1 MSAPSGSDIMECFAE
16 MEDPRIDRTK
26 RHELQDIIFIVIC
39 GVICGADNW
48 VEIEAFGHA
57 QEQWLKRFLALPNG
71 IPSHDTFGRVFASLD
86 AEQFQVCFERWI
98 KSVSR
103 TTAGEVIAIDGKTLR
118 RSHDQAQGKSAIGM
132 VSAWA
137 TANHLVL
144 GQVKVQDKSNE
155 ITAIPE
161 LLRVLE
167 INGCIVSIDAMGCQV
182 DIARAILDRGG
193 DYVLAVKRNQGRLFD
208 DLQSLFKI
216 EKAEA
221 QPFNG
226 VEYDYTQTVDKGH
239 GRIETRQ
246 CWVVTDADYL
256 AYIKDY
262 KDWPGLRSLILV
274 RGTRRIGEEST
285 QEDRY
290 YISSLEGDAPGCLQ
304 AVRSHWDIENS
315 LHWVLDMAFR
325 EDESRVRSGNAAQ
338 NLAVVRHIAVSLLK
352 QERTS
357 RIGLHAKRL
366 KAGWDEKYRLKV
378 LFG

>member
-1 MSAPSGSDIMECFAE
+1 MSLATGSDIKECFAE
-16 MEDPRIDRTK
+16 IEDPRIDRTK

-39 GVICGADNW
+39 AVICGADNW
-48 VEIEAFGHA
+48 VEIEAFGQS

-86 AEQFQVCFERWI
+86 TEQFQGCFERWM
-98 KSVSR
+98 KSVSSI
-103 TTAGEVIAIDGKTLR
+103 TAGQTIAIDGKTLR
-118 RSHDQAQGKSAIGM
+118 RSHDQANGKSAIGM

-167 INGCIVSIDAMGCQV
+167 IAGGIVSIDAMGCQV
-182 DIARAILDRGG
+182 DIAQAILDRGG
-193 DYVLAVKRNQGRLFD
+193 DYVLAVKKNQGRLFD
-208 DLQSLFKI
+208 DMQALFEI
-216 EKAEA
+216 ERAEA
-221 QPFNG
+221 QPFHW
-226 VEYDYTQTVDKGH
+226 VEHAYTQTVDKDH

-246 CWVVTDADYL
+246 CWVVTDTDYL
-256 AYIKDY
+256 TYIKDY

-290 YISSLEGDAPGCLQ
+290 YISSLEGDAPCCLK
-304 AVRSHWDIENS
+304 AVRSHWDIENG

-325 EDESRVRSGNAAQ
+325 EDESRVRTGNAPQ
-338 NLAVVRHIAVSLLK
+338 NLAVVRHIAVNLLNK
-352 QERTS
+352 ERTAKM
-357 RIGLHAKRL
+357 GLHAKRL

>member
-1 MSAPSGSDIMECFAE
+1 MSVPNGRDLQGCFAE
-16 MEDPRIDRTK
+16 IEDPRIDRTK

-39 GVICGADNW
+39 AVICGADNW
-48 VEIEAFGHA
+48 VEIEGFGQA

-86 AEQFQVCFERWI
+86 GEQFQGCFERWI
-98 KSVSR
+98 KSVSGI
-103 TTAGEVIAIDGKTLR
+103 TAGQIIAIDGKTLR

-144 GQVKVQDKSNE
+144 GQVKVHDKSNE

-167 INGCIVSIDAMGCQV
+167 IAGCIVSIDAMGCQV
-182 DIARAILDRGG
+182 DIAQAILQRGG
-193 DYVLAVKRNQGRLFD
+193 DYVLAVKKNQGRLFD
-208 DLQSLFKI
+208 DLQALFEI
-216 EKAEA
+216 EQAET
-221 QPFNG
+221 QPFHW
-226 VEYDYTQTVDKGH
+226 VEHDYTQTVDKGH

-246 CWVVTDADYL
+246 CWVVTDRDYL

-262 KDWPGLRSLILV
+262 KDWPGLRSLIRV

-290 YISSLEGDAPGCLQ
+290 YISSLEGDAVCCLQ
-304 AVRSHWDIENS
+304 AVRSHWDIENG

-352 QERTS
+352 QERTAKV
-357 RIGLHAKRL
+357 GLHAKRL
-366 KAGWDEKYRLKV
+366 KAGWDETYRLKV